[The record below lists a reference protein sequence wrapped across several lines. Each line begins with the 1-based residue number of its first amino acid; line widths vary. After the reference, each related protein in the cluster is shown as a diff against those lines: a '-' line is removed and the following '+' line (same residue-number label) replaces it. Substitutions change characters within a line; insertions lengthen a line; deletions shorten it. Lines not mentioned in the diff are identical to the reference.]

1 MGRLGMSEDRNI
13 DRYIRRLSKILR
25 KMVLRSKEFEEL
37 CLLLEKGHFEMRL
50 FLVPILFR
58 SENKGSFKP
67 HKGKHAP
74 LRFELTEQDRK
85 FLKKVGIR
93 FDGS

>member
-1 MGRLGMSEDRNI
+1 MSANREI
-13 DRYIRRLSKILR
+13 DLYIRRLSRILR
-25 KMVLRSKEFEEL
+25 KMLLRSREFEEL

-58 SENKGSFKP
+58 PEKKGVSHKKGQKP
-67 HKGKHAP
+67 KA
-74 LRFELTEQDRK
+74 LRFELTEQDRL

-93 FDGS
+93 F

>member
-1 MGRLGMSEDRNI
+1 MSSDRDI
-13 DRYIRRLSKILR
+13 DRYIRRLSRILR

-37 CLLLEKGHFEMRL
+37 CFLLEKGNFEMRL

-58 SENKGSFKP
+58 ENPKGHSKP
-67 HKGKHAP
+67 KKGKQAS

-85 FLKKVGIR
+85 FLKKAGIR
-93 FDGS
+93 F

>member
-1 MGRLGMSEDRNI
+1 MSEDRDI

-25 KMVLRSKEFEEL
+25 KMVLHSKEFEEL

-58 SENKGSFKP
+58 TEKQSSFKQ
-67 HKGKHAP
+67 HKGKHTP

-85 FLKKVGIR
+85 FLKKAGIR